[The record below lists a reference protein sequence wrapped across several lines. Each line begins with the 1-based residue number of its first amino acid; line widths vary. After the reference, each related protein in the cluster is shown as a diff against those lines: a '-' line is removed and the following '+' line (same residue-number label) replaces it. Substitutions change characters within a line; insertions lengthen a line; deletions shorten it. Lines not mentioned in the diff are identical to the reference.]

1 MNLVIGGELYLEQYR
16 QASIS
21 SLTFIRD
28 VEELSIV
35 YCEDALKYETST
47 YSSWLYPLHQSVWIW
62 WVTSIL
68 LILMFNYIQ
77 YAVISMQHKNNGMSL
92 REELFL
98 LVHKLLDILST
109 VLRQVKLRVILESK
123 TLIVFSVLSLFLTIR
138 YESVITSD
146 IIAPPRPLVA
156 KNLRELVVERGYK
169 VFIPTDSIDETY
181 DLDLHEIKD
190 ALAVRK
196 TSIWL
201 GTLVCIRFFTI
212 TDYAN
217 NILDNSTWFKIV
229 IIFRINDIPCL
240 ILYLRIIG

>member
-1 MNLVIGGELYLEQYR
+1 MIGGELYLEQYR

-196 TSIWL
+196 TSI
-201 GTLVCIRFFTI
+201 
-212 TDYAN
+212 
-217 NILDNSTWFKIV
+217 
-229 IIFRINDIPCL
+229 
-240 ILYLRIIG
+240 